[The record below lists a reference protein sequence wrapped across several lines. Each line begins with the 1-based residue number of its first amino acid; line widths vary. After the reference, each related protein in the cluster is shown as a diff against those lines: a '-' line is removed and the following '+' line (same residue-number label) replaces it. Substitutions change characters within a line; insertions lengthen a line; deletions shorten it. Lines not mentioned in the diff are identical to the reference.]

1 MKYLIGIDVGTQA
14 LRTALFSEA
23 GDKVLDL
30 SEAYPTHHV
39 APGRVEQDPELW
51 WRALV
56 KSLQRIAGHP
66 GLDRD
71 NIAAISYACSSCT
84 VVVLDDC
91 SRPLRPALLWMDE
104 RALQEAEE
112 ITRSNSPVLKYSG
125 GKVSPQWMLPKTL
138 WLMRHER
145 DIFDQAFRIVEQTDF
160 ITYRLTGQW
169 TLSYNNLVAKWNYA
183 NPTGGWPDGFLD
195 SVGLAEAR
203 PKWPTRILPVGAS
216 IGKLDSAVAKETGL
230 PEKILVVQGGIDSHA
245 GMVGMSAVQDGEL
258 AIVMGTSTVVMG
270 QSERPVFAD
279 IWGPYPDAVI
289 AGAYTLGGG
298 QTTTGSII
306 QWLVAGLA
314 GAPAEDLNRVLGS
327 LERKAAALPPGSD
340 GLVALDHFQGNRTPL
355 KDAKSRGAIWGLTLW
370 HSMPHLLRA
379 FLEANAFGTRHIL
392 ENLKENGFEIKR
404 IFTGGG
410 GARLGLAVSI
420 LADVCGVDMQLVKE
434 AESTAL
440 GAAIWA
446 GLGAGLFPDYSS
458 AVRQMVKLGEIVRA
472 NQERKKRYDF
482 YFDKYLRTYQQ
493 LSSLMHEVVDFESS
507 LKSQEAE

>member
-14 LRTALFSEA
+14 LRTVLFSAA
-23 GDKVLDL
+23 GDKVAEL

-51 WRALV
+51 WQALV
-56 KSLQRIAGHP
+56 KSLRRIAAQP
-66 GLDRD
+66 GLDVD

-84 VVVLDDC
+84 VVVLDDR

-104 RALQEAEE
+104 RALKEAEE
-112 ITRSNSPVLKYSG
+112 ITRSNSPVLRYSG

-138 WLMRHER
+138 WLLRHEKG
-145 DIFDQAFRIVEQTDF
+145 IFDQAFRIVEQTDF

-183 NPTGGWPDGFLD
+183 NPVNGWPEGFLD
-195 SVGLAEAR
+195 SVGLAEAK
-203 PKWPTRILPVGAS
+203 PKWPSRILPVGARIS
-216 IGKLDSAVAKETGL
+216 KLDPAVAKETGL
-230 PEKILVVQGGIDSHA
+230 PETILVVQGGIDSHA
-245 GMVGMSAVQDGEL
+245 GMVGMSAVQDGDI

-270 QSERPVFAD
+270 QSERPIFAD

-306 QWLVAGLA
+306 QWLVASLA
-314 GAPAEDLNRVLGS
+314 GAPADDLNRVLGS
-327 LERKAAALPPGSD
+327 LEQKAASLPPGSD

-370 HSMPHLLRA
+370 HSMPHLFRA

-392 ENLKENGFEIKR
+392 DNLKDHGYGIKR
-404 IFTGGG
+404 VFAGGG
-410 GARLGLAVSI
+410 GARSGLAVSI
-420 LADVCGVDMQLVKE
+420 LADVCGIDIQLVRE
-434 AESTAL
+434 GESTAL

-446 GLGAGLFPDYSS
+446 GLGAGVFPNYTS
-458 AVRQMVKLGEIVRA
+458 AVQKMVKLGEVVHA
-472 NQERKKRYDF
+472 HKERKKLYDF
-482 YFDKYLRTYQQ
+482 YYDKYLRTYQQ
-493 LSSLMHEVVDFESS
+493 LSGLMHEVVDFESTM
-507 LKSQEAE
+507 KSQEAE